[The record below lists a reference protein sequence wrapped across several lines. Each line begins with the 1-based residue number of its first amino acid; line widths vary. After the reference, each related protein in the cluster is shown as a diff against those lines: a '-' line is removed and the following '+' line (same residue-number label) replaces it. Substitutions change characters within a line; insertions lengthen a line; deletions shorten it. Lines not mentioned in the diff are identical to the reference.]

1 MPIPHVTSACWG
13 RKCAVLACDWLQR
26 GVCRSQAALQL
37 VSCHKSLYLLLQIGL
52 NQASLLGAACIPGLI
67 KDPHW
72 EAAGEETQAC
82 YSSGRLSTD
91 TIQKSFHIH
100 TSHQLIFIICIM
112 SNNSGHLT
120 LTVPLLLEGYGKD
133 DYNKTKS
140 MLFWIHHKVFLK
152 QLFAFTLGVGNNLGL
167 RSTSGF

>member
-1 MPIPHVTSACWG
+1 MPIPHVTAVRWG

-26 GVCRSQAALQL
+26 GVCWSQAALQL

-52 NQASLLGAACIPGLI
+52 NRASLLGAACIPGLI

-72 EAAGEETQAC
+72 EAAGEETRVF

-100 TSHQLIFIICIM
+100 TGHQLIFIIYIK
-112 SNNSGHLT
+112 SNNSGHLWH
-120 LTVPLLLEGYGKD
+120 LLYRFYWKDMGKMIIIRQNLCFFGYIIRFFLNNCLLL
-133 DYNKTKS
+133 
-140 MLFWIHHKVFLK
+140 H
-152 QLFAFTLGVGNNLGL
+152 
-167 RSTSGF
+167 